1 MTPEPE
7 LFWGVEAV
15 PVRIKRLLTS
25 ETLISVGLIWKET
38 FSALVL
44 VEYQVVSSERG
55 PPASIVYR
63 LPDYQLTS
71 RVDRPHKGYRETNP
85 RLESRLPSYPQP
97 VRRRYWLPGCPR
109 RHLTR
114 SKSSLESL

>member
-25 ETLISVGLIWKET
+25 ETLISVGLIRKET

-71 RVDRPHKGYRETNP
+71 RVDRPHKGYSKVDFHHT
-85 RLESRLPSYPQP
+85 PSLCGGGTGYQDA
-97 VRRRYWLPGCPR
+97 
-109 RHLTR
+109 HADT
-114 SKSSLESL
+114 